1 MYFDRYNARVLKVIP
16 KDEDDM
22 GEISDELAKALKK
35 ADEAGIEHPRFFVE
49 LVDDDLSGLPE
60 YKEIVN
66 KKDIK

>member
-1 MYFDRYNARVLKVIP
+1 
-16 KDEDDM
+16 M

-66 KKDIK
+66 KKDIKQVYISLSFTTNNDLL